1 MTRKPAPAA
10 YRARLRR
17 ENLYG
22 ILECLPRTRIR
33 ITLPGPDGPLGFL
46 QEMLSA
52 VMPPGTVRVV
62 PMGLLDVPP
71 PPTDNHVIQWPEN
84 GPPIIDA
91 EFIDEAGDLQ
101 RQTLEPETHAGGD
114 R

>member
-1 MTRKPAPAA
+1 MKRSPAP
-10 YRARLRR
+10 
-17 ENLYG
+17 NLYG

-33 ITLPGPDGPLGFL
+33 IARADHGPLGFL